1 MEVEVKRSELV
12 IGVEYYFSGMRNT
25 KGIFAGRENGYIY
38 FTPIVK
44 GLYTTVE
51 ESIDKDDPDYN
62 EEWKD
67 KVYFTDDNE
76 LDGFEQVTLN

>member
-1 MEVEVKRSELV
+1 
-12 IGVEYYFSGMRNT
+12 
-25 KGIFAGRENGYIY
+25 
-38 FTPIVK
+38 VK

-67 KVYFTDDNE
+67 CVYFTDTDE
-76 LDGFEQVTLN
+76 LEGFEQVTLN